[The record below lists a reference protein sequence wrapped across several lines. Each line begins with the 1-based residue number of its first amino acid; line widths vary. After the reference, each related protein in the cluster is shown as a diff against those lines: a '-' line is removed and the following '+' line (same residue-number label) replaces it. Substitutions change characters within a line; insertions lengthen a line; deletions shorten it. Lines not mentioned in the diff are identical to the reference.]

1 MGRIWFPGNPWP
13 DGHRIEEFAWTGR
26 LDDAGRLWF
35 DLTLRTGPYDEAG
48 VAEDRTRTIGR
59 TDHAGGPRGI
69 SPEPLDRPVRVT
81 PPPAYG
87 IDLTRYVACRTC

>member
-26 LDDAGRLWF
+26 IDDAGRLWF

-48 VAEDRTRTIGR
+48 VAEDR
-59 TDHAGGPRGI
+59 DPD
-69 SPEPLDRPVRVT
+69 DRS
-81 PPPAYG
+81 
-87 IDLTRYVACRTC
+87 D